1 MITVR
6 DNDFWRGTEK
16 IGYILDNDIYDH
28 NGKKAGYFENTHIYD
43 HEGRKIAYI
52 QGNEVISITDDDRK
66 FKLDENRRHVVG
78 GVLSDA
84 ARAAVR
90 LFLGD

>member
-28 NGKKAGYFENTHIYD
+28 NGKKLGYFEGAHIYD
-43 HEGRKIAYI
+43 YSGRKVAYI
-52 QGNEVISITDDDRK
+52 LGNEVISTTDEDQK
-66 FKLDENRRHVVG
+66 FKLDENHRHVVG
-78 GVLSDA
+78 GALSDA
-84 ARAAVR
+84 ARAAAR